1 MSLRDRIASKVSKRV
16 NHSED
21 LRALIDANVKEALS
35 DMHPAVET
43 LVREHVERLL
53 QYVVNERVE
62 RVLGSMV
69 EEIIHQARP
78 TVVKDAMA
86 MLGIVDQPVVDTP
99 NETSTP

>member
-1 MSLRDRIASKVSKRV
+1 V
-16 NHSED
+16 
-21 LRALIDANVKEALS
+21 
-35 DMHPAVET
+35 HPAVET